1 MRIFL
6 LFAFTF
12 AFINL
17 SFSQS
22 GNGHTQTTTLSYNPT
37 GFSASN
43 MLQDAGTTTAAKSTI
58 NNNAAANAYANFE
71 YDTSGKRV
79 YVVYTTDNTTPNKSN
94 GTQVEGSFN
103 NYNDPNRTWLTVIPA
118 QSAAITVKYLFYIS
132 DSNVASAW
140 GKIDGN
146 GYATSWDDNSINAF
160 SYVVK
165 EANTQTGNWVTGS
178 TWASGSAPTSTSNVE
193 IIQSTTVTVNSTS
206 AVSNDLT
213 IVNSAAISVTKD
225 GGLSVNGEIAN
236 SGSLNVSSDSNE
248 FGSLIA
254 TSKSGSGAYTY
265 EKYTAST
272 TTADLIS
279 AHFTV

>member
-22 GNGHTQTTTLSYNPT
+22 GNGHTQATTLSYNPT

-71 YDTSGKRV
+71 YDTTGKTV
-79 YVVYTTDNTTPNKSN
+79 YVVYTTDNSTPNKNN
-94 GTQVEGSFN
+94 GNQVTGSFN

-118 QSAAITVKYLFYIS
+118 QSAATTVKYVFYIS

-160 SYVVK
+160 SY
-165 EANTQTGNWVTGS
+165 AC
-178 TWASGSAPTSTSNVE
+178 
-193 IIQSTTVTVNSTS
+193 
-206 AVSNDLT
+206 
-213 IVNSAAISVTKD
+213 
-225 GGLSVNGEIAN
+225 IA
-236 SGSLNVSSDSNE
+236 L
-248 FGSLIA
+248 
-254 TSKSGSGAYTY
+254 
-265 EKYTAST
+265 
-272 TTADLIS
+272 
-279 AHFTV
+279 

>member
-1 MRIFL
+1 MESCYYMRIFL

-103 NYNDPNRTWLTVIPA
+103 NYNDIFASLEILISLKSTGTVI
-118 QSAAITVKYLFYIS
+118 VKHANPS
-132 DSNVASAW
+132 GV
-140 GKIDGN
+140 
-146 GYATSWDDNSINAF
+146 SINKSPIKSFQDSLSCDPVSAF
-160 SYVVK
+160 GGIVACNYLINKKIAKEISKTFFDRQVEFNTKFLASVVGP
-165 EANTQTGNWVTGS
+165 ENVV
-178 TWASGSAPTSTSNVE
+178 SGAIN
-193 IIQSTTVTVNSTS
+193 
-206 AVSNDLT
+206 VSNKRKKSVSYSVHANPQKLKEKLAT
-213 IVNSAAISVTKD
+213 MTHYTRRTYPMGYKVWRISSPT
-225 GGLSVNGEIAN
+225 LMNPYFA
-236 SGSLNVSSDSNE
+236 
-248 FGSLIA
+248 
-254 TSKSGSGAYTY
+254 
-265 EKYTAST
+265 
-272 TTADLIS
+272 
-279 AHFTV
+279 